1 MGDGL
6 PASDDGPLILRAYLA
21 NRTTSELA
29 YTLRHLAEDHR
40 LESMP
45 AKFRYVMLEA
55 ASRLARSE

>member
-6 PASDDGPLILRAYLA
+6 PARDDDPLILRAYLA
-21 NRTTSELA
+21 NRTTDELA
-29 YTLRHLAEDHR
+29 HTLRHLAEDNR

-55 ASRLARSE
+55 ASRLANSK